1 MKSWGIFCHLFI
13 GILFGVLP
21 PIHWPATW
29 VSSVHRP
36 GEDHA
41 TKASGNS
48 QVGAKNSRPFG
59 GNPPRKMVGASKGGF
74 LKTKTR

>member
-1 MKSWGIFCHLFI
+1 MKTWGIFLPPIH

-29 VSSVHRP
+29 VSS

-48 QVGAKNSRPFG
+48 QVGAKNNRPFG